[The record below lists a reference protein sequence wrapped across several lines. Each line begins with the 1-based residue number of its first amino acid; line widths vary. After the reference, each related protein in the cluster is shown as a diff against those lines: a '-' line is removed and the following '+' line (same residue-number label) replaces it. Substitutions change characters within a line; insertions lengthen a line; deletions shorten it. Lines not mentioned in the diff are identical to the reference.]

1 MTETP
6 ASIAAAR
13 AGRAATV
20 AATDNTATDLV
31 KAWARAWDTLTPEF
45 EAAFQRLIDA
55 RAGDVIGAGQ
65 LARDRRLMQALA
77 RALDVTDELAAEAN
91 ALVSAQITPLV
102 LAAADAHYEQLTAQL
117 PEEAPGRFGLGVLD
131 PAAVDEIVSATVGQ
145 IEAATLALPV
155 VQAEA
160 MKKALIQ
167 GIVVGAN
174 PRRVAADIMKRTEGA
189 FMGGAVRAERIARTE
204 MLDAHR
210 RTDQAMARRNSSVIA
225 AAVWVATLDRR
236 TCPSCLARHG
246 TEYPPDTFG
255 PADHVQGRCTFVYRT
270 KTAAE
275 LGFTGVTEPAPF
287 DYTAQRDAWWD
298 NLTPDSQDSIL
309 GKARAD
315 HLRQG
320 GAWEDLSVLKE
331 NPEWRA
337 SYVSTPVR
345 DLPAIA
351 G

>member
-6 ASIAAAR
+6 KSIRAAR

-131 PAAVDEIVSATVGQ
+131 PAAVDEIVARTVGQ

-174 PRRVAADIMKRTEGA
+174 PRRVAREIMKRTEGA

-204 MLDAHR
+204 MLSAHR
-210 RTDQAMARRNSSVIA
+210 ATDQASAIRNRSVVA
-225 AAVWVATLDRR
+225 AQVWYATLDTR
-236 TCPSCLARHG
+236 TCPACLGMHG
-246 TEYPPDTFG
+246 TEFPPDAYG
-255 PADHVQGRCTFVYRT
+255 PVDHPNGRCTFVTRT

-275 LGFTGVTEPAPF
+275 LGFHGVTEPPAI
-287 DYTAQRDAWWD
+287 DHHAERDAWWN
-298 NLTPDSQDSIL
+298 NLTETAQNEAL

-315 HLRQG
+315 LIRS
-320 GAWEDLSVLKE
+320 GAAQWSDMATLKR
-331 NPEWRA
+331 NPEWMDH
-337 SYVSTPVR
+337 YVQTPLK
-345 DLPAIA
+345 DLPA

>member
-1 MTETP
+1 MTETS

-20 AATDNTATDLV
+20 ATTDNTAMDLV

-55 RAGDVIGAGQ
+55 RAGDAIGAGQ

-91 ALVSAQITPLV
+91 ALVSAEITPLV

-117 PEEAPGRFGLGVLD
+117 PEGAPGVLGMGVLD
-131 PAAVDEIVSATVGQ
+131 PAAVDEIVARTVGQ

-160 MKKALIQ
+160 MKKVLVQ

-204 MLDAHR
+204 LIDAHR

-246 TEYPPDTFG
+246 TEYPPDTYG

-275 LGFTGVTEPAPF
+275 LGFIGIDEPPAT
-287 DYTAQRDAWWD
+287 DYTGQRDAWWD
-298 NLTPDSQDSIL
+298 NLTPGSQDTIL
-309 GKARAD
+309 GKARAQY
-315 HLRQG
+315 LRDG

-331 NPEWRA
+331 NPAWRP